1 MANGTQEP
9 SQVGKVVIEGWRKV
23 DGDDPIEKGEETLK
37 FVTYEDGRAW
47 YDINRF
53 VDPAP
58 GHLPPFEIR

>member
-1 MANGTQEP
+1 M
-9 SQVGKVVIEGWRKV
+9 